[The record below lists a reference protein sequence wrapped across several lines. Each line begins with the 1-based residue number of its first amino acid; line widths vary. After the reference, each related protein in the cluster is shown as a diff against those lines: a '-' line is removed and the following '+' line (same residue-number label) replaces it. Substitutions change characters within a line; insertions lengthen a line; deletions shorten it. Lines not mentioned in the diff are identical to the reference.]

1 MQHPHSRHLGKP
13 GPWQETDM
21 KSKYTAAPVDLVSR
35 TDSSDS
41 PTFEARTY
49 AKVAWRLI
57 PFLMLCYLGAY
68 LDRVN
73 VGFAKLQM
81 LSDLRFSETIYGI
94 GAGIF
99 FLGYFLF
106 EVPSNLILHRVGARR
121 WLARIMLT
129 WAVISASFVFV
140 KSPTAFY
147 VLRFLLGVAEA
158 GFAPGVIL
166 YLTYWFPSARRAK
179 ALSLFFMAIPLAGI
193 VGGPLS
199 GWIMHSLQGTYELAG
214 WKWLFMLEAVPSL
227 LLGFAI
233 LFYLD
238 DGIDKAKWLTDS
250 EKALLARN
258 VAGDNAHKMAH
269 LSIKEFIADRR
280 LWLMASIYFC
290 VVLGQY
296 GLTFWLPTIIRKSG
310 VADPLWIGVFTAI
323 PYLCAIVA
331 LPLIGISADRRR
343 ERRFHLAIP
352 MLIAAAGFATLPM
365 LGSVGASIVCLSIA
379 SAGILA
385 SSSQFWSLPT
395 ALLGGMSA
403 AAGIAAV
410 NCFANLAGFFSP
422 AIVGWLNDLTGKST
436 AGLIFISTAVTLGA
450 LLVFLVPAK
459 SVNR

>member
-1 MQHPHSRHLGKP
+1 
-13 GPWQETDM
+13 M
-21 KSKYTAAPVDLVSR
+21 KSRYTAPPLPGDAIPR
-35 TDSSDS
+35 NDS
-41 PTFEARTY
+41 PTFEAKTY
-49 AKVAWRLI
+49 AKVSWRLI

-81 LSDLRFSETIYGI
+81 LSDLQFSETVYGM
-94 GAGIF
+94 GAGVF

-129 WAVISASFVFV
+129 WAVISAGFVFV
-140 KSPTAFY
+140 KSPTVFY
-147 VLRFLLGVAEA
+147 ILRFLLGVAEA

-166 YLTYWFPSARRAK
+166 YLTYWYPSARRAK
-179 ALSLFFMAIPLAGI
+179 ALSLFFMAIPLAGM

-199 GWIMHSLQGTYELAG
+199 GWIMHSLQGAMSMAG
-214 WKWLFMLEAVPSL
+214 WKWLFLLEAVPSL
-227 LLGFAI
+227 VLGVAI
-233 LFYLD
+233 LLYLD
-238 DGIDKAKWLTDS
+238 DSIAKAKWLTDS

-258 VAGDNAHKMAH
+258 VAGDNAHKTAH
-269 LSIKEFIADRR
+269 LSIKAFIGDRR
-280 LWLMASIYFC
+280 LWLMAAIYFC

-310 VADPLWIGVFTAI
+310 VSDPLWVGVFTAI

-331 LPLIGISADRRR
+331 LPLIGMSADHRR

-352 MLIAAAGFATLPM
+352 MLIAAAGFATLPA
-365 LGSVGASIVCLSIA
+365 LGSVAASIVCLSIA
-379 SAGILA
+379 AAGILA

-395 ALLGGMSA
+395 ALLGGVSA

-436 AGLIFISTAVTLGA
+436 AGLIFISLAVTLGA
-450 LLVFLVPAK
+450 ALIFLVPAR

>member
-1 MQHPHSRHLGKP
+1 
-13 GPWQETDM
+13 M
-21 KSKYTAAPVDLVSR
+21 KTKATAPSMAGDVTKLADPASFESK
-35 TDSSDS
+35 
-41 PTFEARTY
+41 TY
-49 AKVAWRLI
+49 AKVGRRLI

-81 LSDLRFSETIYGI
+81 LNDLRFSETVYGL

-106 EVPSNLILHRVGARR
+106 EVPSNLMLHRVGARN

-140 KSPTAFY
+140 KSPTTFY
-147 VLRFLLGVAEA
+147 VLRFMLGVAEA

-199 GWIMHSLQGTYELAG
+199 GYILHAFQGVQGLAG
-214 WKWLFMLEAVPSL
+214 WKWLFILEALPSL
-227 LLGFAI
+227 LLGVTI

-238 DGIDKAKWLTDS
+238 NGIAAAKWLTDA

-258 VAGDNAHKMAH
+258 VANDNAHKIAH
-269 LSIKEFIADRR
+269 VSIRSFIGDRR

-310 VADPLWIGVFTAI
+310 VADPLWVGVFTAI
-323 PYLCAIVA
+323 PYLCAIIA
-331 LPLIGISADRRR
+331 LPLVGASADRHR
-343 ERRFHLAIP
+343 ERRLHLAIP
-352 MLIAAAGFATLPM
+352 MLVSAAGFATLPT
-365 LGSVGASIVCLSIA
+365 LGGVGASLVGVSVA
-379 SAGILA
+379 AAGILA

-436 AGLIFISTAVTLGA
+436 AGLIFISVAIVIGA
-450 LLVFLVPAK
+450 GLVFLVPAK
-459 SVNR
+459 TVNR

>member
-1 MQHPHSRHLGKP
+1 
-13 GPWQETDM
+13 M
-21 KSKYTAAPVDLVSR
+21 KAKYTTSPVTGDVLPR
-35 TDSSDS
+35 NDSQ
-41 PTFEARTY
+41 TFEAKTY
-49 AKVAWRLI
+49 AKVGRRLI

-81 LSDLRFSETIYGI
+81 LSDLRFSETVYGM

-106 EVPSNLILHRVGARR
+106 EVPSNVILHRVGARR

-147 VLRFLLGVAEA
+147 ALRFLLGVAEA

-166 YLTYWFPSARRAK
+166 YLTYWFPSERRAK
-179 ALSLFFMAIPLAGI
+179 ALSLFFMAIPLAGMI
-193 VGGPLS
+193 GGPLS
-199 GWIMHSLQGTYELAG
+199 GWIMHSLQGAMSMAG
-214 WKWLFMLEAVPSL
+214 WKWLFLLEALPSL
-227 LLGFAI
+227 VLGFAI
-233 LFYLD
+233 LLYLD
-238 DGIDKAKWLTDS
+238 DGIKQAKWLNDS

-258 VAGDNAHKMAH
+258 VAADAEHKTAHV
-269 LSIKEFIADRR
+269 SIRAFIGDRR

-296 GLTFWLPTIIRKSG
+296 GLTFWLPTIIRKAG
-310 VADPLWIGVFTAI
+310 VADPLWVGAFTAI
-323 PYLCAIVA
+323 PYLCAIIA
-331 LPLIGISADRRR
+331 LPLVGMSADRRR

-352 MLIAAAGFATLPM
+352 MLVAAGGFATLPM

-379 SAGILA
+379 AAGILA

-436 AGLIFISTAVTLGA
+436 AGLIFISVAVTLGA
-450 LLVFLVPAK
+450 ALVFLVPAR

>member
-1 MQHPHSRHLGKP
+1 
-13 GPWQETDM
+13 M
-21 KSKYTAAPVDLVSR
+21 KTKYASPVTSDVMAHADAAS
-35 TDSSDS
+35 
-41 PTFEARTY
+41 FESRTY
-49 AKVAWRLI
+49 AKVVRRLI

-81 LSDLRFSETIYGI
+81 LNDLRFSETIYGL

-106 EVPSNLILHRVGARR
+106 EVPSNVILHKVGARN

-129 WAVISASFVFV
+129 WAVISASFAFV
-140 KSPTAFY
+140 SSPTSFY

-166 YLTYWFPSARRAK
+166 YMTYWFPSERRAK
-179 ALSLFFMAIPLAGI
+179 ALSMFFMAIPLAGI

-199 GWIMHSLQGTYELAG
+199 GYIMHAFHGVLDLAG
-214 WKWLFMLEAVPSL
+214 WKWLFMLEALPSL
-227 LLGFAI
+227 FLGVAI
-233 LFYLD
+233 LLYLD
-238 DGIDKAKWLTDS
+238 NGIQSAKWLTDA
-250 EKALLARN
+250 EKALLTRN
-258 VAGDNAHKMAH
+258 VAGDNAQKVMHVSTRA
-269 LSIKEFIADRR
+269 FIADRR
-280 LWLMASIYFC
+280 LWLMAAIYFC

-296 GLTFWLPTIIRKSG
+296 GLTFWLPTIVRKAG
-310 VADPLWIGVFTAI
+310 VADPLWVGILTAL
-323 PYLCAIVA
+323 PYLCAIIA
-331 LPLIGISADRRR
+331 LPLVGMSADRRR
-343 ERRFHLAIP
+343 ERRLHLAIP
-352 MLIAAAGFATLPM
+352 MLVAAAGFATLPL

-379 SAGILA
+379 AAGILT
-385 SSSQFWSLPT
+385 SSSQFWALPT

-436 AGLIFISTAVTLGA
+436 AGLIFISVAIVLGA
-450 LLVFLVPAK
+450 TLVFLVPAK
-459 SVNR
+459 AVNR

>member
-1 MQHPHSRHLGKP
+1 
-13 GPWQETDM
+13 M
-21 KSKYTAAPVDLVSR
+21 KSKFTASPVVGDMTPHVESA
-35 TDSSDS
+35 
-41 PTFEARTY
+41 TFEARTY
-49 AKVAWRLI
+49 AKVVRRLI

-81 LSDLRFSETIYGI
+81 LSDLHFSETVYGM

-129 WAVISASFVFV
+129 WAVISASFIFV
-140 KSPTAFY
+140 KTPTAFY
-147 VLRFLLGVAEA
+147 CLRFLLGVAEA

-166 YLTYWFPSARRAK
+166 YLTYWFPSTRRAK
-179 ALSLFFMAIPLAGI
+179 ALSMFFMAIPFAGI
-193 VGGPLS
+193 IGGPLS
-199 GWIMHSLQGTYELAG
+199 GWIMHSLAGVMSMQG
-214 WKWLFMLEAVPSL
+214 WKWLFVLEAVPSL
-227 LLGFAI
+227 VLGIAI
-233 LFYLD
+233 LLYLD
-238 DGIDKAKWLTDS
+238 DGIAKAKWLSES

-258 VAGDNAHKMAH
+258 VAADAKHTVAHI
-269 LSIKEFIADRR
+269 SIRAFIGDRR
-280 LWLMASIYFC
+280 LWLMAGIYFC

-310 VADPLWIGVFTAI
+310 VADPLWVGIFTAI
-323 PYLCAIVA
+323 PYLCAIVV
-331 LPLIGISADRRR
+331 LPLIGMSADRQR
-343 ERRFHLAIP
+343 ERRWHLAVP
-352 MLIAAAGFATLPM
+352 MLIAAGGFATLPL
-365 LGSVGASIVCLSIA
+365 LGSVSASIICLSIA

-395 ALLGGMSA
+395 AVLGGMSA

-436 AGLIFISTAVTLGA
+436 AGLIFISTAVTIGA

-459 SVNR
+459 VVNR

>member
-1 MQHPHSRHLGKP
+1 
-13 GPWQETDM
+13 M
-21 KSKYTAAPVDLVSR
+21 KSKSTALPVPADLAPP
-35 TDSSDS
+35 TDSAS
-41 PTFEARTY
+41 FESTTY
-49 AKVAWRLI
+49 AKVSRRLI

-81 LSDLRFSETIYGI
+81 LSDLRFSETVYGM

-166 YLTYWFPSARRAK
+166 YLTYWFPAARRAK
-179 ALSLFFMAIPLAGI
+179 ALSLFFMAIPLAGM

-199 GWIMHSLQGTYELAG
+199 GWIMHSLQGTFDLAG
-214 WKWLFMLEAVPSL
+214 WKWLFMLEALPSL
-227 LLGFAI
+227 VLGVAI
-233 LFYLD
+233 LLYLD
-238 DGIDKAKWLTDS
+238 DSIAKAKWLTDS
-250 EKALLARN
+250 EKNLLARN
-258 VAGDNAHKMAH
+258 VANDNAHKIAH
-269 LSIKEFIADRR
+269 VSIRSFIGDRR

-323 PYLCAIVA
+323 PYLCAIIA
-331 LPLIGISADRRR
+331 LPLIGMSADRRR
-343 ERRFHLAIP
+343 ERRLHLAIP
-352 MLIAAAGFATLPM
+352 MLIAAAAFIVLPT
-365 LGSVGASIVCLSIA
+365 LGSVPASIVCLSVA
-379 SAGILA
+379 AAGILA

-436 AGLIFISTAVTLGA
+436 AGLIFISLAIALGA
-450 LLVFLVPAK
+450 ALVFLVPAK

>member
-1 MQHPHSRHLGKP
+1 
-13 GPWQETDM
+13 M
-21 KSKYTAAPVDLVSR
+21 KSKLSAAAVSAEFA
-35 TDSSDS
+35 SSDDATS
-41 PTFEARTY
+41 FEAKTY
-49 AKVAWRLI
+49 AKVGRRLI

-81 LSDLRFSETIYGI
+81 LNDLRFSETIYGI

-106 EVPSNLILHRVGARR
+106 EVPSNVILHKVGARN

-140 KSPTAFY
+140 KSPTIFY

-166 YLTYWFPSARRAK
+166 YLTYWFPAARRAK

-199 GWIMHSLQGTYELAG
+199 GYIMHALQGVHGLAG
-214 WKWLFMLEAVPSL
+214 WKWLFMLEALPSL
-227 LLGFAI
+227 FLGVAI

-238 DGIDKAKWLTDS
+238 NGIAGAKWLNDD
-250 EKALLARN
+250 EKALLRRN
-258 VAGDNAHKMAH
+258 VEKDNAQTVKHV
-269 LSIKEFIADRR
+269 SIRAFIGDRR
-280 LWLMASIYFC
+280 LWLMAAIYFC
-290 VVLGQY
+290 VVMGQY
-296 GLTFWLPTIIRKSG
+296 GLTFWLPTIVRRTG
-310 VADPLWIGVFTAI
+310 VADPLWVGILTAI

-331 LPLIGISADRRR
+331 LPLIGASADKRR
-343 ERRFHLAIP
+343 ERRLHLAIP
-352 MLIAAAGFATLPM
+352 MLVSAAGFATLPM
-365 LGSVGASIVCLSIA
+365 LGSVGASIICVSIA
-379 SAGILA
+379 AAGILA

-395 ALLGGMSA
+395 AVLGGMSA

-422 AIVGWLNDLTGKST
+422 AIVGWLNDFTGKST
-436 AGLIFISTAVTLGA
+436 AGLIFISIAIVIGSV
-450 LLVFLVPAK
+450 LVFFVPAK
-459 SVNR
+459 TVNR

>member
-1 MQHPHSRHLGKP
+1 
-13 GPWQETDM
+13 M
-21 KSKYTAAPVDLVSR
+21 KTKATAPSMAGDVTKLADPASFESK
-35 TDSSDS
+35 
-41 PTFEARTY
+41 TY
-49 AKVAWRLI
+49 AKVGRRLI

-81 LSDLRFSETIYGI
+81 LNDLRFSETVYGL

-106 EVPSNLILHRVGARR
+106 EVPSNLMLHRVGARN

-140 KSPTAFY
+140 KSPTTFY
-147 VLRFLLGVAEA
+147 VLRFMLGVAEA

-199 GWIMHSLQGTYELAG
+199 GYILHAFQGVQGLAG
-214 WKWLFMLEAVPSL
+214 WKWLFILEALPSL
-227 LLGFAI
+227 LLGVTI

-238 DGIDKAKWLTDS
+238 NGIAAAKWLTDA

-258 VAGDNAHKMAH
+258 VANDNAHKIAH
-269 LSIKEFIADRR
+269 VSIRSFIGDRR

-310 VADPLWIGVFTAI
+310 VADPLWVGVFTAI
-323 PYLCAIVA
+323 PYLCAIIA
-331 LPLIGISADRRR
+331 LPLVGASADRHR
-343 ERRFHLAIP
+343 ERRLHLAIP
-352 MLIAAAGFATLPM
+352 MLVSAAGFATLPT
-365 LGSVGASIVCLSIA
+365 LGGVGASLVCVSVA
-379 SAGILA
+379 AAGILA

-436 AGLIFISTAVTLGA
+436 AGLIFISVAIVIGA
-450 LLVFLVPAK
+450 GLVFLVPAK
-459 SVNR
+459 TVNR

>member
-1 MQHPHSRHLGKP
+1 MKP
-13 GPWQETDM
+13 KMASPMIGAE
-21 KSKYTAAPVDLVSR
+21 LRVS
-35 TDSSDS
+35 DDAVG
-41 PTFEARTY
+41 FEARTY
-49 AKVAWRLI
+49 AKVARRLI

-81 LSDLRFSETIYGI
+81 LNDLRFSETVYGI

-106 EVPSNLILHRVGARR
+106 EVPSNVILHKVGARN

-129 WAVISASFVFV
+129 WALISASFVFV
-140 KSPTAFY
+140 KSPTVFY

-166 YLTYWFPSARRAK
+166 YLTYWFPAARRAK
-179 ALSLFFMAIPLAGI
+179 ALSMFFMAIPLAGI

-199 GWIMHSLQGTYELAG
+199 GWIMHSFQGLHGLAG

-227 LLGFAI
+227 VLGFAI
-233 LFYLD
+233 ILYLD
-238 DGIDKAKWLTDS
+238 NGIASAKWLTDD
-250 EKALLARN
+250 EKALLKRN
-258 VAGDNAHKMAH
+258 VDKDRTQTTEHM
-269 LSIKEFIADRR
+269 SIRAFIADRR
-280 LWLMASIYFC
+280 LWLMAAIYFC

-296 GLTFWLPTIIRKSG
+296 GLTFWLPTIIRRTG
-310 VADPLWIGVFTAI
+310 VADPLWVGILTAI

-331 LPLIGISADRRR
+331 LPLLGSSADKRR
-343 ERRFHLAIP
+343 ERRLHLAIP
-352 MLIAAAGFATLPM
+352 MLVSAAGFATLPM
-365 LGSVGASIVCLSIA
+365 LGSVGASIVCVSVA
-379 SAGILA
+379 AAGILA
-385 SSSQFWSLPT
+385 SSSLFWALPT
-395 ALLGGMSA
+395 AVLGGMSA

-436 AGLIFISTAVTLGA
+436 AGLIFISSAVVLGA
-450 LLVFLVPAK
+450 VLVFFVPAK
-459 SVNR
+459 TVNR

>member
-1 MQHPHSRHLGKP
+1 MKP
-13 GPWQETDM
+13 
-21 KSKYTAAPVDLVSR
+21 KLSAAAVSAEF
-35 TDSSDS
+35 TSSDDAAS
-41 PTFEARTY
+41 FEAKTY
-49 AKVAWRLI
+49 AKVGRRLI

-81 LSDLRFSETIYGI
+81 LNDLRFSETIYGI

-106 EVPSNLILHRVGARR
+106 EVPSNVILHKVGARN

-140 KSPTAFY
+140 KSPTVFY

-166 YLTYWFPSARRAK
+166 YLTYWFPAARRAK

-199 GWIMHSLQGTYELAG
+199 GYIMHAFQGVQGLAG
-214 WKWLFMLEAVPSL
+214 WKWLFMLEALPSL
-227 LLGFAI
+227 FLGVAI

-238 DGIDKAKWLTDS
+238 NGIAGAKWLSDE
-250 EKALLARN
+250 EKALLRRN
-258 VAGDNAHKMAH
+258 VEKDNAQTVKHV
-269 LSIKEFIADRR
+269 SIRAFIGDRR
-280 LWLMASIYFC
+280 LWLMAAIYFC
-290 VVLGQY
+290 VVMGQY
-296 GLTFWLPTIIRKSG
+296 GLTFWLPTIVRRTG
-310 VADPLWIGVFTAI
+310 VADPLWVGILTAI

-331 LPLIGISADRRR
+331 LPLIGASADKRR
-343 ERRFHLAIP
+343 ERRLHLAIP
-352 MLIAAAGFATLPM
+352 MLVSAAGFATLPM
-365 LGSVGASIVCLSIA
+365 LGSVGASIVCVSIA
-379 SAGILA
+379 AAGILA

-395 ALLGGMSA
+395 AVLGGMSA

-422 AIVGWLNDLTGKST
+422 AIVGWLNDFTGKST
-436 AGLIFISTAVTLGA
+436 AGLIFISIAIVIGA
-450 LLVFLVPAK
+450 ALVFFVPAK
-459 SVNR
+459 TVNR

>member
-1 MQHPHSRHLGKP
+1 
-13 GPWQETDM
+13 M
-21 KSKYTAAPVDLVSR
+21 KSKLSAAAVSAEF
-35 TDSSDS
+35 TSSDDATS
-41 PTFEARTY
+41 FEAKTY
-49 AKVAWRLI
+49 AKVGRRLI

-81 LSDLRFSETIYGI
+81 LNDLRFSETIYGV

-99 FLGYFLF
+99 FLGYFIF
-106 EVPSNLILHRVGARR
+106 EVPSNVILHKVGARN

-140 KSPTAFY
+140 KSPTVFY

-166 YLTYWFPSARRAK
+166 YLTYWFPAARRAK

-199 GWIMHSLQGTYELAG
+199 GYIMHAFQGVHGLAG
-214 WKWLFMLEAVPSL
+214 WKWLFMLEALPSIF
-227 LLGFAI
+227 LGVAI

-238 DGIDKAKWLTDS
+238 NGIAGAKWLSDE
-250 EKALLARN
+250 EKALLKRN
-258 VAGDNAHKMAH
+258 VEKDNAQTVKHV
-269 LSIKEFIADRR
+269 SIRAFIGDRR
-280 LWLMASIYFC
+280 LWLMAAIYFC
-290 VVLGQY
+290 VVMGQY
-296 GLTFWLPTIIRKSG
+296 GLTFWLPTIVRRTG
-310 VADPLWIGVFTAI
+310 VADPLWVGILTAI

-331 LPLIGISADRRR
+331 LPLIGASADKRR
-343 ERRFHLAIP
+343 ERRLHLAIP
-352 MLIAAAGFATLPM
+352 MLVSAAGFATLPM
-365 LGSVGASIVCLSIA
+365 LGSVGASIVCVSIA
-379 SAGILA
+379 AAGILA

-395 ALLGGMSA
+395 AVLGGMSA

-436 AGLIFISTAVTLGA
+436 AGLIFISIAIVIGSV
-450 LLVFLVPAK
+450 LVFFVPAK
-459 SVNR
+459 TVNR

>member
-1 MQHPHSRHLGKP
+1 
-13 GPWQETDM
+13 M
-21 KSKYTAAPVDLVSR
+21 KTKYASPVAGDVMAHADAA
-35 TDSSDS
+35 
-41 PTFEARTY
+41 TFESRTY
-49 AKVAWRLI
+49 AKVVRRLI

-81 LSDLRFSETIYGI
+81 LNDLRFSETIYGL

-106 EVPSNLILHRVGARR
+106 EVPSNMILHKVGARN

-129 WAVISASFVFV
+129 WAVISASFAFV
-140 KSPTAFY
+140 SSPTSFY

-166 YLTYWFPSARRAK
+166 YMTYWFPSERRAK
-179 ALSLFFMAIPLAGI
+179 ALSMFFMAIPLAGI

-199 GWIMHSLQGTYELAG
+199 GYIMHAFHGALDLAG
-214 WKWLFMLEAVPSL
+214 WKWLFMLEALPSL
-227 LLGFAI
+227 ILGIAI
-233 LFYLD
+233 LLYLD
-238 DGIDKAKWLTDS
+238 NGIQSAKWLTEA

-258 VAGDNAHKMAH
+258 VAGDNAQKVSHVSMRA
-269 LSIKEFIADRR
+269 FIADRR
-280 LWLMASIYFC
+280 LWLMAAIYFC

-296 GLTFWLPTIIRKSG
+296 GLTFWLPTIVRKAG
-310 VADPLWIGVFTAI
+310 VADPLWVGILTAL

-331 LPLIGISADRRR
+331 LPLVGMSADHHR
-343 ERRFHLAIP
+343 ERRLHLAIP
-352 MLIAAAGFATLPM
+352 MLVAAAGFATLPL
-365 LGSVGASIVCLSIA
+365 LGGVGASLVCLSIA
-379 SAGILA
+379 AAGILT
-385 SSSQFWSLPT
+385 SSSQFWALPT

-410 NCFANLAGFFSP
+410 NCVANLAGFFSP

-436 AGLIFISTAVTLGA
+436 AGLIFISVAIVLGA

-459 SVNR
+459 AVNR

>member
-1 MQHPHSRHLGKP
+1 MP
-13 GPWQETDM
+13 GDAILHNE
-21 KSKYTAAPVDLVSR
+21 
-35 TDSSDS
+35 SS
-41 PTFEARTY
+41 TFEAKTY
-49 AKVAWRLI
+49 AKVSRRLI

-81 LSDLRFSETIYGI
+81 LNDLRFSETVYGM

-106 EVPSNLILHRVGARR
+106 EVPSNLILHKVGARK

-140 KSPTAFY
+140 KSPTVFY
-147 VLRFLLGVAEA
+147 MLRFLLGVAEA

-166 YLTYWFPSARRAK
+166 YLTYWYPSARRAK

-193 VGGPLS
+193 IGGPLS
-199 GWIMHSLQGTYELAG
+199 GWIMHSLHGAMAMAG
-214 WKWLFMLEAVPSL
+214 WKWLFLLEAVPSL
-227 LLGFAI
+227 LLGAAI

-238 DGIDKAKWLTDS
+238 DSIEKATWLTDT
-250 EKALLARN
+250 EKSLLTRN
-258 VAGDNAHKMAH
+258 VAGDDAHKTAH
-269 LSIKEFIADRR
+269 LSIGAFIGDRR
-280 LWLMASIYFC
+280 LWLMAAIYFC

-296 GLTFWLPTIIRKSG
+296 GLTFWLPTIIRKAG
-310 VADPLWIGVFTAI
+310 VSDPLWVGIFTAI

-331 LPLIGISADRRR
+331 LPLIGMSADRRR
-343 ERRFHLAIP
+343 ERRYHLAIP
-352 MLIAAAGFATLPM
+352 MLIAAAGFATLPV
-365 LGSVGASIVCLSIA
+365 LGSVAASIICLSIA
-379 SAGILA
+379 AAGILA
-385 SSSQFWSLPT
+385 ASSQFWSLPT
-395 ALLGGMSA
+395 ALLGGVSA

-436 AGLIFISTAVTLGA
+436 AGLVFISVAVTLGA
-450 LLVFLVPAK
+450 ALVFLVPAR

>member
-1 MQHPHSRHLGKP
+1 
-13 GPWQETDM
+13 M
-21 KSKYTAAPVDLVSR
+21 KSRYSAPLIADEAPDAPAR
-35 TDSSDS
+35 SDAPS
-41 PTFEARTY
+41 FEARTY
-49 AKVAWRLI
+49 AKVSRRLI

-81 LSDLRFSETIYGI
+81 LNDLRFSETVYGM

-106 EVPSNLILHRVGARR
+106 EVPSNLVLHKVGARK

-140 KSPTAFY
+140 KSPVVFY
-147 VLRFLLGVAEA
+147 ALRFLLGVAEA

-166 YLTYWFPSARRAK
+166 YLTYWYPSARRAK

-199 GWIMHSLQGTYELAG
+199 GAILHGLHGTMAMAG
-214 WKWLFMLEAVPSL
+214 WKWLFLLEALPSL
-227 LLGFAI
+227 VLGIAI
-233 LFYLD
+233 LLFLD
-238 DGIDKAKWLTDS
+238 DGIASAKWLTDA

-258 VAGDNAHKMAH
+258 VAGDDAHRTAH
-269 LSIKEFIADRR
+269 LSIRAFVGDRR
-280 LWLMASIYFC
+280 LWLMAAIYFC

-296 GLTFWLPTIIRKSG
+296 GLTFWLPTIIRKAG
-310 VADPLWIGVFTAI
+310 VADPLWVGIFTAI

-331 LPLIGISADRRR
+331 LPLVGMSADRRR
-343 ERRFHLAIP
+343 ERRLHLAIP
-352 MLIAAAGFATLPM
+352 MLVSAAGFATLPM
-365 LGSVGASIVCLSIA
+365 LGGVGASIVCLSIA
-379 SAGILA
+379 SAGILV

-395 ALLGGMSA
+395 ALLGGVSA

-436 AGLIFISTAVTLGA
+436 AGLVFISLAVTLGA
-450 LLVFLVPAK
+450 LLVFLVPAR

>member
-1 MQHPHSRHLGKP
+1 
-13 GPWQETDM
+13 M
-21 KSKYTAAPVDLVSR
+21 KTKYAASPICGEATLHA
-35 TDSSDS
+35 DSA
-41 PTFEARTY
+41 TFETRTY
-49 AKVAWRLI
+49 AKVVKRLI

-81 LSDLRFSETIYGI
+81 LSDLQFSETIYGL

-106 EVPSNLILHRVGARR
+106 EVPSNVILHRVGAKR

-129 WAVISASFVFV
+129 WAVISACFAFVTT
-140 KSPTAFY
+140 PTQFY

-166 YLTYWFPSARRAK
+166 YMTYWFPSERRAK
-179 ALSLFFMAIPLAGI
+179 ALSMFFMAIPLAGI

-199 GWIMHSLQGTYELAG
+199 GWIMHAFHGVGDLAG
-214 WKWLFMLEAVPSL
+214 WKWLFLIEALPSL
-227 LLGFAI
+227 CLGVAI

-238 DGIDKAKWLTDS
+238 NGIDHAHWLTDA
-250 EKALLARN
+250 EKALLKRN
-258 VAGDNAHKMAH
+258 IEGDNVHKMEH
-269 LSIKEFIADRR
+269 MSIRSFMADRR
-280 LWLMASIYFC
+280 LWLMAAIYFC

-296 GLTFWLPTIIRKSG
+296 GLTFWLPTIIRKAG
-310 VADPLWIGVFTAI
+310 VADPLWVGIYTAL

-331 LPLIGISADRRR
+331 LPLVGMSADRRR
-343 ERRFHLAIP
+343 ERRFHLIVP
-352 MLIAAAGFATLPM
+352 MVVAATGFATLPL
-365 LGSVGASIVCLSIA
+365 LGSVSASLVCLCIA
-379 SAGILA
+379 AAGILA
-385 SSSQFWSLPT
+385 SSSQFWALPT

-410 NCFANLAGFFSP
+410 NCVANLAGFFSP

-436 AGLIFISTAVTLGA
+436 AGLVFISATVVFGA
-450 LLVFLVPAK
+450 LLVLLVPGR

>member
-1 MQHPHSRHLGKP
+1 
-13 GPWQETDM
+13 M
-21 KSKYTAAPVDLVSR
+21 KTKYIIASVTGDVLPRADSKS
-35 TDSSDS
+35 
-41 PTFEARTY
+41 FESKTY
-49 AKVAWRLI
+49 AKVGRRLI

-81 LSDLRFSETIYGI
+81 LNELRFSETVYGM

-140 KSPTAFY
+140 TSPTAFY
-147 VLRFLLGVAEA
+147 ILRFLLGVAEA

-166 YLTYWFPSARRAK
+166 YLTYWFPAARRAK

-193 VGGPLS
+193 IGGPLS
-199 GWIMHSLQGTYELAG
+199 GWIMHSLHGAMAMAG
-214 WKWLFMLEAVPSL
+214 WKWLFLLEALPSL
-227 LLGFAI
+227 FLGVAI
-233 LFYLD
+233 LLYLD
-238 DGIDKAKWLTDS
+238 NGIAHAKWLTDS
-250 EKALLARN
+250 EKALLTRN
-258 VAGDNAHKMAH
+258 IAGDDAHKVAH
-269 LSIKEFIADRR
+269 ISVKAFIGDRR
-280 LWLMASIYFC
+280 LWLMAAIYFC

-310 VADPLWIGVFTAI
+310 VADPLWVGVFTAI

-331 LPLIGISADRRR
+331 LPLIGMSADRRR
-343 ERRFHLAIP
+343 ERRFHLAVP
-352 MLIAAAGFATLPM
+352 MLIAAAGFATLPL
-365 LGSVGASIVCLSIA
+365 LGSVSASIVCLSIA
-379 SAGILA
+379 AAGILA

-395 ALLGGMSA
+395 AVLGGMSA

-436 AGLIFISTAVTLGA
+436 AGLIFISLAVTLGA
-450 LLVFLVPAK
+450 FLVFLVPAK